1 MQETILRRLRGDL
14 KQRNERSGVK
24 VRYEKATAYTVTQA
38 EIQEYHQY
46 LLEDLTKIEAD
57 FDSWDAECS
66 TEEDSS
72 EEPTQITGGDGLD
85 GDQTNGEN
93 FEEAEEAE
101 EEAEEDAEEDA
112 DDADDADAGADED
125 AEDAERVDDM

>member
-14 KQRNERSGVK
+14 KKRNERSGVK

-46 LLEDLTKIEAD
+46 LLEDLTKIKAD
-57 FDSWDAECS
+57 FDSWDAEGS

-93 FEEAEEAE
+93 A
-101 EEAEEDAEEDA
+101 DEDA
-112 DDADDADAGADED
+112 DEDTDEDADADADADADEDVED